1 MKGAETMIKI
11 ILIMWILDFI
21 NTWIARIYVKGSSL
35 VDQAHITFKQY
46 TKTESTWFTVSGL
59 FKAVKWVISVITV
72 ICLIIKYL

>member
-1 MKGAETMIKI
+1 MIKI

-21 NTWIARIYVKGSSL
+21 NTGIARIYVKGSSL
-35 VDQAHITFKQY
+35 VDQARITFKQY

-72 ICLIIKYL
+72 IWLIIKYL